1 MLRLSPDL
9 LKLVKEIGVWQAR
22 LFDRRHSSCIRRQC
36 NKLVGLYE
44 ALKVPLHILN
54 LHLMAIHDHL
64 NLIGMFTL
72 ESLPRG
78 LKRDYA
84 LYNAC
89 VSHGDIAKN
98 PFTVIDNF
106 PLIVHCLIQL

>member
-1 MLRLSPDL
+1 M
-9 LKLVKEIGVWQAR
+9 
-22 LFDRRHSSCIRRQC
+22 
-36 NKLVGLYE
+36 
-44 ALKVPLHILN
+44 PLHILN

-89 VSHGDIAKN
+89 ISHGDIAKY
-98 PFTVIDNF
+98 PFTVIDYF
-106 PLIVHCLIQL
+106 SLIVHRLIQL